1 MKNQRVS
8 VLIHAVSLEPLKQ
21 IAVLVVT
28 EDSFA

>member
-8 VLIHAVSLEPLKQ
+8 VLIHVVILEPLKQ